1 MTSSQQTLLYLIP
14 AAYVIGSVP
23 FGLIVGKMRGIDVRT
38 AGSGNIGA
46 TNVGRLLG
54 AKFFAL
60 VFILDMLKGLGPMIA
75 AGAVLGFVANDA
87 FTYLL
92 WLAVGFTAII
102 GHMFS
107 LFLKFKGGKGVATS
121 AGVVLGLFPYFTLPA
136 ATALAIWGAL
146 FGRTK
151 IVSLASIA
159 AAAAFPVAYLAFAI
173 GGGWNPHQEQVP
185 LLVFSLLMAAMIVF
199 RHRSNIHRLRAG
211 TEHRFG
217 KVKPTTNG
225 DHIASGNGDSGDAPE
240 HRRV

>member
-1 MTSSQQTLLYLIP
+1 MLYLIP
-14 AAYVIGSVP
+14 VAYLVGSVP
-23 FGLIVGKMRGIDVRT
+23 FGLLVGKMRGIDVRT

-60 VFILDMLKGLGPMIA
+60 VFVLDMLKGLLPMLA
-75 AGAVLGFVANDA
+75 AGAIVGFAAADA
-87 FTYLL
+87 TTYLL
-92 WLAVGFTAII
+92 WLAVGFAAIV

-107 LFLKFKGGKGVATS
+107 LFLRFKGGKGVATS

-146 FGRTK
+146 FGKTR

-159 AAAAFPVAYLAFAI
+159 AAVAFPVVYLAFALA
-173 GGGWNPHQEQVP
+173 GGWNPHREQLP
-185 LLVFSLLMAAMIVF
+185 LLVFSVLMALMIVF
-199 RHRSNIHRLRAG
+199 RHRSNIRRLREG

-217 KVKPTTNG
+217 RSKSTNG
-225 DHIASGNGDSGDAPE
+225 DGIPTGNGDHGDRGDASG
-240 HRRV
+240 HRGV